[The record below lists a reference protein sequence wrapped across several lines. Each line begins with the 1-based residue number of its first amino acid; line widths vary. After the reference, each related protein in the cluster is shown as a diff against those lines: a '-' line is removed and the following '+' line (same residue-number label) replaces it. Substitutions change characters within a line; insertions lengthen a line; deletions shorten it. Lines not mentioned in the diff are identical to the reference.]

1 MSSERSTADWYRV
14 FGEVEARGQSAI
26 YEEWAQGVA
35 TDTGL
40 IALIDELPLQ
50 KRQPNLVFATA
61 RLLGAPERGYRE
73 FRDWLVGHWP
83 AVAAEARHRMTQ
95 TNEPRRCAALLPAF
109 AALQRQA
116 GRGEPLALLEI
127 GASAGLCL
135 YPDRYSYRYG
145 QGEWLHPAS
154 GPSAVRL
161 QAEAS
166 GRIPIPHALPDV
178 AWRAGIDLE
187 PLLVGDPEAMRWLET
202 LVWPEQQERRD
213 RVRAAAAIVRAE
225 PPLLVRGNAVDE
237 LALLAQQVPGHA
249 TTVVITSGVLVY
261 IPFLERMRLV
271 EAIRDLGVAWV
282 SLEGVGVLPEVDVK
296 LDDPR
301 VGRFVLAVNGEPL
314 AYVGP
319 HGQHVEWLDRQD
331 QPTGA

>member
-1 MSSERSTADWYRV
+1 
-14 FGEVEARGQSAI
+14 
-26 YEEWAQGVA
+26 
-35 TDTGL
+35 
-40 IALIDELPLQ
+40 
-50 KRQPNLVFATA
+50 
-61 RLLGAPERGYRE
+61 
-73 FRDWLVGHWP
+73 
-83 AVAAEARHRMTQ
+83 
-95 TNEPRRCAALLPAF
+95 
-109 AALQRQA
+109 
-116 GRGEPLALLEI
+116 
-127 GASAGLCL
+127 
-135 YPDRYSYRYG
+135 
-145 QGEWLHPAS
+145 
-154 GPSAVRL
+154 
-161 QAEAS
+161 
-166 GRIPIPHALPDV
+166 
-178 AWRAGIDLE
+178 
-187 PLLVGDPEAMRWLET
+187 T
-202 LVWPEQQERRD
+202 LVWPEQKERRD